1 MCARCRDT
9 ERVNPSVLSALLVVL
24 AVGAASLW
32 VLADARS
39 RVKLDRPV
47 VARFG
52 DLTVDRPEVWAAL
65 CLLVMVLFLPLYLVA
80 RSAE

>member
-1 MCARCRDT
+1 
-9 ERVNPSVLSALLVVL
+9 VLS
-24 AVGAASLW
+24 
-32 VLADARS
+32 DARS

-65 CLLVMVLFLPLYLVA
+65 CLLVLVLFLPLYLVA